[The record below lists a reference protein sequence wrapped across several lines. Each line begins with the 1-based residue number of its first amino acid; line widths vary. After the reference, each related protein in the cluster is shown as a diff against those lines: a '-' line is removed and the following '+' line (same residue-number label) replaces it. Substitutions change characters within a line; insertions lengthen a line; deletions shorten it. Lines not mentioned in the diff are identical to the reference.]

1 MSTILE
7 VEHLKKYFGGVK
19 AVDDFSFEVEQGSVI
34 GLIGPNGAGKTTTF
48 NVITGNLRP
57 TAGSVKFNGEEI
69 TGLKPHQICKK
80 GVARTFQIASVFG
93 GLSVKEHVELG
104 VLAGQTGMLP
114 RRSSTS
120 DQDIDALLEFTML
133 HDIKE
138 ELTKNLTTAMKRRVG
153 LATALATNPQL
164 LLLDELMAGL
174 NYREI
179 DQMVD
184 LLRRINEELNVT
196 LVVVEHVMRAVM
208 GLCERIIVLYN
219 GRKLAEG
226 SPEEIAE
233 NQAVIDAYLGEG

>member
-19 AVDDFSFEVEQGSVI
+19 AVDDLSFEVEQGSMI

-69 TGLKPHQICKK
+69 TGLRPHQICKK
-80 GVARTFQIASVFG
+80 GTARTFQIVSVFG

-104 VLAGQTGMLP
+104 ALAGQTGMLP
-114 RRSSTS
+114 RRSTS

-133 HDIKE
+133 QDVKE
-138 ELTKNLTTAMKRRVG
+138 ELTKNLTTAMKKRVE

-179 DQMVD
+179 DQMLD
-184 LLRRINEELNVT
+184 LLRKINEESNVT

-208 GLCERIIVLYN
+208 GLCEKIMVLQN

-233 NQAVIDAYLGEG
+233 NPAVIEAYLGEE